1 MSSLSNLREATR
13 LLPGWVPPFFLS
25 CLVVGLYV
33 LAVFTYKDRPS
44 DLVETAT
51 TAAIVLSI
59 VIAFAFLV
67 SAIVKADPGKLGK
80 SMSDGFARG
89 LHFVWAT
96 ASAGLA
102 TYVGA
107 AGIYRAVTDNL
118 SYSISALLV
127 AALLG
132 GAYWATSSKKEIKS
146 ETTDPISGMSK
157 ALALPETFA
166 QTPAQRPAFQVTMA
180 DTTRLAI
187 HQAARIIAYKG
198 SNCLIDGSFYAD
210 LDLNARTA
218 KIFSDMN
225 LIATG
230 QFINWRMHML
240 LIGSAAEQVIRG
252 TSSEAAFDDL
262 QSFDD
267 LASKFL
273 MLGDGRHAFYRPA
286 NDAEATLKASRLA
299 MIRKNVWSRCM
310 AAVEMNKEAIIQ
322 LVRLMRIQPCL
333 THGDIKHLLEKV
345 EMPLDFPIAEFD
357 TDEMMERAL
366 LGLVHEA
373 EPVEEDD
380 HSQTSSLDEQP
391 PSTRPDNVREFQP
404 RNTTLQA

>member
-1 MSSLSNLREATR
+1 MSSLSNLKDAAR

-33 LAVFTYKDRPS
+33 VALFTYKDRPYE
-44 DLVETAT
+44 LVESAT
-51 TAAIVLSI
+51 TAAVVLSV
-59 VIAFAFLV
+59 VIAFGFLV
-67 SAIVKADPGKLGK
+67 MAIVNAEPGKLGK
-80 SMSDGFARG
+80 SMSDGFSRG

-96 ASAGLA
+96 ASASLA
-102 TYVGA
+102 TFVGA
-107 AGIYRAVTDNL
+107 AGAYRAVTENL
-118 SYSISALLV
+118 GYSITV
-127 AALLG
+127 VIVGALLG
-132 GAYWATSSKKEIKS
+132 VAYWATTAKKEPKQDDV
-146 ETTDPISGMSK
+146 DPITGMSK
-157 ALALPETFA
+157 ALALPASFE

-198 SNCLIDGSFYAD
+198 SNCLIDGSFFAD

-225 LIATG
+225 LIATS
-230 QFINWRMHML
+230 QFINWRLHML

-262 QSFDD
+262 QTFDE

-273 MLGDGRHAFYRPA
+273 MLGDSRQSFYRPV
-286 NDAEATLKASRLA
+286 NEAEATLKASRLA
-299 MIRKNVWSRCM
+299 MIRKTVWSRCM
-310 AAVEMNKEAIIQ
+310 AAAEMNKGVILQ
-322 LVRLMRIQPCL
+322 LVRLIRLQPCL
-333 THGDIKHLLEKV
+333 THGDIKHLLEQV
-345 EMPLDFPIAEFD
+345 EMPLDFPVAEFD

-373 EPVEEDD
+373 EAVDDTEHVSVPPREEPHTHGRTDNI
-380 HSQTSSLDEQP
+380 HEFHP
-391 PSTRPDNVREFQP
+391 RSTTFH
-404 RNTTLQA
+404 A

>member
-1 MSSLSNLREATR
+1 MSSLSNLKEATR

-118 SYSISALLV
+118 GYSISALLV

-132 GAYWATSSKKEIKS
+132 GAYWATSSKKEVKP

-157 ALALPETFA
+157 ALALLKRSRRRQPNG
-166 QTPAQRPAFQVTMA
+166 RPF
-180 DTTRLAI
+180 R
-187 HQAARIIAYKG
+187 
-198 SNCLIDGSFYAD
+198 
-210 LDLNARTA
+210 
-218 KIFSDMN
+218 
-225 LIATG
+225 
-230 QFINWRMHML
+230 
-240 LIGSAAEQVIRG
+240 
-252 TSSEAAFDDL
+252 
-262 QSFDD
+262 
-267 LASKFL
+267 
-273 MLGDGRHAFYRPA
+273 
-286 NDAEATLKASRLA
+286 
-299 MIRKNVWSRCM
+299 
-310 AAVEMNKEAIIQ
+310 
-322 LVRLMRIQPCL
+322 
-333 THGDIKHLLEKV
+333 
-345 EMPLDFPIAEFD
+345 
-357 TDEMMERAL
+357 
-366 LGLVHEA
+366 
-373 EPVEEDD
+373 
-380 HSQTSSLDEQP
+380 
-391 PSTRPDNVREFQP
+391 
-404 RNTTLQA
+404 